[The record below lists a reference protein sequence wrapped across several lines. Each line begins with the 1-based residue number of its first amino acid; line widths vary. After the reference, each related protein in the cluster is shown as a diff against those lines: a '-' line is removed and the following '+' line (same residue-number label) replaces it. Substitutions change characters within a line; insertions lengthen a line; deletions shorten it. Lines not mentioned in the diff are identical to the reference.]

1 MPDTIK
7 LLEKNIGRTLFD
19 IIHSKIFFD
28 PPPRVVKIKINKWN
42 LIKLESFCK
51 AKETINK
58 TNRKP
63 SEYEKIFAT
72 KQLARA

>member
-1 MPDTIK
+1 
-7 LLEKNIGRTLFD
+7 LAGHFD

-28 PPPRVVKIKINKWN
+28 PPPRVVKIKIKINKWN

-58 TNRKP
+58 TKRKS